1 MTQLAFTRAGTGET
15 LVLLHA
21 LGLSRRTW
29 DPVIPELA
37 SRFDVVAIDL
47 PGFGES
53 PPLPADIEPS
63 PASLAAAVADLLE
76 ELGIDAPQIVG
87 NSLGGWV
94 GLELATIVPVGS
106 LTLLSPAGLWR
117 SCTPR
122 YTLASL
128 QASRWLARCTGGF
141 LLRLVHSRPGRA
153 LVLGQS
159 HGRPTR
165 LTAEYAR
172 SAIRSLGT
180 CPGFDAVLRATAGRR
195 AEGFTA
201 IDVPVT
207 IAFGSRDRLLLPNQS
222 RHLDQLPP
230 DTRVATLPGCGH
242 IAIADD
248 PDTVTALIIRSS
260 TRLADDAE
268 TDTPCR

>member
-1 MTQLAFTRAGTGET
+1 MTRLAFTRAGTGET

-29 DPVIPELA
+29 DPVIPQLA
-37 SRFDVVAIDL
+37 SHFDVVAIDL

-53 PPLPADIEPS
+53 PPLPADVEPS
-63 PASLAAAVADLLE
+63 PASLAAAVAELLA
-76 ELGIDAPQIVG
+76 ELGIDAAQVVG

-94 GLELATIVPVGS
+94 ALELATIWPVAS

-117 SCTPR
+117 SHTPR
-122 YTLASL
+122 YTRASL
-128 QASRWLARCTGGF
+128 RASRWLARHMGGV
-141 LLRLVHSRPGRA
+141 LLRLVGSRLGRA
-153 LVLGQS
+153 LVLGQT

-165 LTAEYAR
+165 LTPEYAR

-207 IAFGSRDRLLLPNQS
+207 IAFGSRDRLLLPSQS

-230 DTRVATLPGCGH
+230 DTRTATLPECGH
-242 IAIADD
+242 IPIADD
-248 PDTVTALIIRSS
+248 PDAVAALILRSA
-260 TRLADDAE
+260 TRRAPAGC
-268 TDTPCR
+268 PAGA